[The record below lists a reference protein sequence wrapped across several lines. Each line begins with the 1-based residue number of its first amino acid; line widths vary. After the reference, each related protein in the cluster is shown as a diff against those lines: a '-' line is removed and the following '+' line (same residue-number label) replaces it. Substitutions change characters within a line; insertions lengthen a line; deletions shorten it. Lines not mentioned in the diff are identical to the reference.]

1 MTRWT
6 FDNPR
11 ATIEQSTGHSRL
23 HRVPGAVEAVLAETL
38 PSAQCSARWWSR
50 RTLTTLCASI
60 GDGAATTSRPS
71 RQRPASDGKCCWLRR
86 LSNETRG

>member
-23 HRVPGAVEAVLAETL
+23 HRVPGAIEAVLAETL
-38 PSAQCSARWWSR
+38 PGAQR
-50 RTLTTLCASI
+50 RAEDKPMPRALL
-60 GDGAATTSRPS
+60 GAPG
-71 RQRPASDGKCCWLRR
+71 Q
-86 LSNETRG
+86 